1 MKKKLFLLVAMG
13 MLTVFSAG
21 NVFSADVTAAVDV
34 NSAYVWRGITFN
46 DGVVFQP
53 SVDVTS
59 GGFGFNVWGN
69 LDADNYDNTLES
81 GEFSEIDLTASYG
94 FTVKSVSF
102 TVGYIE
108 YLFPA
113 GGSGTREVYGS
124 IGIEPVKG
132 LTTGVG
138 VYWDFDEV
146 EDYYMNLN
154 LGYSRDISDKLSMN
168 SKVSVGYAGENMSI
182 AYGGTK
188 DGFHDYNISA
198 GLGYAATDAL
208 SLSGFIA
215 YTDSFDDEVLPD
227 QDVNLYGGVGVSYS
241 F

>member
-1 MKKKLFLLVAMG
+1 MKGKLFPLVAMG
-13 MLTVFSAG
+13 MLIVFSAG
-21 NVFSADVTAAVDV
+21 NVFADDVTAAVDV

-46 DGVVFQP
+46 DGMVVQP
-53 SVDVTS
+53 SVDVAS
-59 GGFGFNVWGN
+59 GGFAFNVWGN
-69 LDADNYDNTLES
+69 LDADDDYDITLES

-113 GGSGTREVYGS
+113 VAGSGTREVFGS

-132 LTTGVG
+132 LTTVVD

-146 EDYYMNLN
+146 EDYYVSVN
-154 LGYSRDISDKLSMN
+154 LGYSRDISDKLSMD
-168 SKVSVGYAGENMSI
+168 VSASAGYAGEDMS
-182 AYGGTK
+182 AGTK
-188 DGFHDYNISA
+188 DGFHDYNISL

-208 SLSGFIA
+208 SVSGFIA
-215 YTDSFDDEVLPD
+215 YADSFDDDVLPD
-227 QDVNLYGGVGVSYS
+227 QDVDLYGGVGVSYS

>member
-1 MKKKLFLLVAMG
+1 MKKKLFLFVAMG

-21 NVFSADVTAAVDV
+21 NVFSADATAKVDV

-46 DGVVFQP
+46 DGMVVQP

-69 LDADNYDNTLES
+69 IDVDDYDNTLES
-81 GEFSEIDLTASYG
+81 GEFSEVDLTASYG

-113 GGSGTREVYGS
+113 GGPGTREVYGS

-146 EDYYMNLN
+146 EDYYVNLN
-154 LGYSRDISDKLSMN
+154 LGYSRDITDKLSMN
-168 SKVSVGYAGENMSI
+168 YNASAGYAGKNMSI
-182 AYGGTK
+182 VYGGTK
-188 DGFHDYNISA
+188 GGFHDYNISA
-198 GLGYAATDAL
+198 GLGYALTDAL
-208 SLSGFIA
+208 NISGFIA
-215 YTDSFDDEVLPD
+215 YAGSFDDEILPD
-227 QDVNLYGGVGVSYS
+227 QDANLYGGVGGSYS

>member
-1 MKKKLFLLVAMG
+1 MKKKLFLLAAMG
-13 MLTVFSAG
+13 MLTLFSAG
-21 NVFSADVTAAVDV
+21 NVFAADVTAAVDV

-46 DGVVFQP
+46 DGLVVQP

-59 GGFGFNVWGN
+59 GGFGLNVWGN
-69 LDADNYDNTLES
+69 LDADDYDDTLES

-94 FTVKSVSF
+94 FTVKSVSV

-113 GGSGTREVYGS
+113 GGPGTREVYGG

-132 LTTGVG
+132 LTTGVD

-146 EDYYMNLN
+146 EDVYVNVK
-154 LGYSRDISDKLSMN
+154 LGYNLDISDKLSMDFN
-168 SKVSVGYAGENMSI
+168 ASAGYAGEDMS
-182 AYGGTK
+182 AGTK
-188 DGFHDYNISA
+188 DGFHDYNLSI

-208 SLSGFIA
+208 NLSGFIA
-215 YTDSFDDEVLPD
+215 YTNSFDDEVLPD
-227 QDVNLYGGVGVSYS
+227 QDVDIYGGVGGSYS

>member
-1 MKKKLFLLVAMG
+1 MRKKCFIATAMVTVSLFC
-13 MLTVFSAG
+13 AG
-21 NVFSADVTAAVDV
+21 NVFAADVTAAVDV

-46 DGVVFQP
+46 DGVVVQP
-53 SVDVTS
+53 SVDVTK

-69 LDADNYDNTLES
+69 LDADDYDNTLES

-113 GGSGTREVYGS
+113 GGAGTREVFGG
-124 IGIEPVKG
+124 IGFEPVKG
-132 LTTGVG
+132 LTTGVDI
-138 VYWDFDEV
+138 YWDFDEV
-146 EDYYMNLN
+146 EDYYMKLN
-154 LGYSRDISDKLSMN
+154 LGYSRAIIDQLSMN
-168 SKVSVGYAGENMSI
+168 FNASAGYAGENMSM

-188 DGFHDYNISA
+188 DGFYDYNISL
-198 GLGYAATDAL
+198 GLGYTAATNL
-208 SLSGFIA
+208 NLSGFIA
-215 YTDSFDDEVLPD
+215 YADSFDDEVLPD
-227 QDVNLYGGVGVSYS
+227 QDVDVYGGVGMSYS

>member
-1 MKKKLFLLVAMG
+1 MKKKLFLLAAMVIS
-13 MLTVFSAG
+13 TVFSVG
-21 NVFSADVTAAVDV
+21 NVFAADATAAVDV

-46 DGVVFQP
+46 DGVVVQP

-59 GGFGFNVWGN
+59 GGFAFNVWGN
-69 LDADNYDNTLES
+69 FDVDDYDNTLES

-113 GGSGTREVYGS
+113 GGSGTRELYGS
-124 IGIEPVKG
+124 IEIEPVKG
-132 LTTGVG
+132 LATGVD

-146 EDYYMNLN
+146 EDYYVNLN
-154 LGYSRDISDKLSMN
+154 LGYSRDISDKLSMDF
-168 SKVSVGYAGENMSI
+168 SASAGYAGDNMSI

-188 DGFHDYNISA
+188 GGFHDYNISL

-208 SLSGFIA
+208 NVSGFIA
-215 YTDSFDDEVLPD
+215 YADSFDEEVLPD
-227 QDVNLYGGVGVSYS
+227 QDVDLFGGVGVSYS

>member
-1 MKKKLFLLVAMG
+1 MKKKLFLLAAMVIS
-13 MLTVFSAG
+13 TVFSVG
-21 NVFSADVTAAVDV
+21 NVFAADATAAVDV

-46 DGVVFQP
+46 DGVVVQP

-59 GGFGFNVWGN
+59 GGFAFNVWGN
-69 LDADNYDNTLES
+69 FDVDDYDNTLES

-113 GGSGTREVYGS
+113 GGSGTRELYGS
-124 IGIEPVKG
+124 IEIEPVKG
-132 LTTGVG
+132 LATGVD

-146 EDYYMNLN
+146 EDYYVNLN
-154 LGYSRDISDKLSMN
+154 LGYSRDISDKLSMDF
-168 SKVSVGYAGENMSI
+168 SASAGYAGDNMSI

-188 DGFHDYNISA
+188 GGFHDYNISL
-198 GLGYAATDAL
+198 GLGYATTDAL
-208 SLSGFIA
+208 NVSGFIA
-215 YTDSFDDEVLPD
+215 YADSFDDEVLPD
-227 QDVNLYGGVGVSYS
+227 QDVDLFGGVGVSYS